1 MKPYLRI
8 KENPSESISFLIG
21 NTFREVLFKPW
32 KVVFLPLTLYKRIRL
47 QREKQRTVLKSNI
60 EVLYLVD
67 AESLIAKDFRMF
79 EQTLSCRG
87 NDLIATIG
95 DFGPNVDYLI
105 PSRKSNADTKNQWN
119 KDLENTLES
128 IIASRRPKKF
138 IFIGKYPYAG
148 LLSIVRRLESQKFVA
163 WLPVRA
169 QPKAIKERSFR
180 FGSIIEWDSEVEPAI
195 ELDLDSV
202 YIDPKSPKE
211 FVNNVSQWAKEHS
224 LSHSNPHDAGLQ
236 FYSESGIGRVKSAL
250 ERGNL
255 VVYLYES
262 QLDAEFSSKKYA
274 PAFFPIFNDNQDE
287 TEYSIK
293 RILALY
299 SSNELHPRTL
309 VQSMCEKWNDTL
321 ENTFNQRD
329 PSFPVQ

>member
-8 KENPSESISFLIG
+8 KENPGESISFLIG

-32 KVVFLPLTLYKRIRL
+32 KFVLLPLTLYKRIRL
-47 QREKQRTVLKSNI
+47 QREKQCIVLKSNI
-60 EVLYLVD
+60 EILYLVD
-67 AESLIAKDFRMF
+67 AESLMAKDLSMF

-119 KDLENTLES
+119 NDLEKTLES

-148 LLSIVRRLESQKFVA
+148 LLSAIRRLESQKFVG
-163 WLPVRA
+163 WLPVRS
-169 QPKAIKERSFR
+169 QPKAIKERAFR
-180 FGSIIEWDSEVEPAI
+180 FGSIIEWDSAVEPTI
-195 ELDLDSV
+195 ELDLDSI
-202 YIDPKSPKE
+202 YIDPKSPIDL
-211 FVNNVSQWAKEHS
+211 VNNVSQWAKEHG
-224 LSHSNPHDAGLQ
+224 LYHSNPHDAGLQ

-255 VVYLYES
+255 VVYIYES
-262 QLDAEFSSKKYA
+262 QLDTEFSSNKYA
-274 PAFFPIFNDNQDE
+274 ATFFPIYNDNQDE

-299 SSNELHPRTL
+299 SSNELHLRTL
-309 VQSMCEKWNDTL
+309 VQSMCEKWSDTL

-329 PSFPVQ
+329 P

>member
-8 KENPSESISFLIG
+8 KENPGESISFLIG

-32 KVVFLPLTLYKRIRL
+32 KVVILPLTLYKRIRL
-47 QREKQRTVLKSNI
+47 QREKQRTVLKTNI
-60 EVLYLVD
+60 EILYLVD
-67 AESLIAKDFRMF
+67 AESLMEKDFSMYKKI
-79 EQTLSCRG
+79 LSCRG

-105 PSRKSNADTKNQWN
+105 PSRKSNVDTKNQWN
-119 KDLENTLES
+119 SDLEKTLES

-148 LLSIVRRLESQKFVA
+148 LLSVIRRLESQKFTA
-163 WLPVRA
+163 WLPARA
-169 QPKAIKERSFR
+169 QPKAIKERAFR
-180 FGSIIEWDSEVEPAI
+180 FGSIIEWDSAMEPAI
-195 ELDLDSV
+195 ELDLDRI
-202 YIDPKSPKE
+202 YIDPKFPLE
-211 FVNNVSQWAKEHS
+211 FVNNVSQWAKEHG

-255 VVYLYES
+255 VVYIYES

-274 PAFFPIFNDNQDE
+274 PIFFPIYNDNQDE

-293 RILALY
+293 QILALY
-299 SSNELHPRTL
+299 TSNELHPRTL
-309 VQSMCEKWNDTL
+309 VQNICEKWNDTIQD
-321 ENTFNQRD
+321 TFTQKF
-329 PSFPVQ
+329 S

>member
-8 KENPSESISFLIG
+8 KENPGESISFLIG

-32 KVVFLPLTLYKRIRL
+32 KVVLLPLTLYKRIRL
-47 QREKQRTVLKSNI
+47 QREKQRTVLETNI

-67 AESLIAKDFRMF
+67 AESLMAKDFTMF
-79 EQTLSCRG
+79 EQTLSRKG

-95 DFGPNVDYLI
+95 DFGLSVDYQI
-105 PSRKSNADTKNQWN
+105 PSRKSNTDSKNQWN
-119 KDLENTLES
+119 SDLEKTLES

-148 LLSIVRRLESQKFVA
+148 LLSVIRRLESQKYVA

-169 QPKAIKERSFR
+169 QPKAIKERAFR
-180 FGSIIEWDSEVEPAI
+180 FGSIIEWDSAVEPAI
-195 ELDLDSV
+195 ELDLNKI
-202 YIDPKSPKE
+202 YIDPKSPLE
-211 FVNNVSQWAKEHS
+211 FANNISQWAKEHG
-224 LSHSNPHDAGLQ
+224 LIHSNPHDAGLQ
-236 FYSESGIGRVKSAL
+236 FYSESEIGRVKSAL

-255 VVYLYES
+255 VVYIYES
-262 QLDAEFSSKKYA
+262 QLNAEFSSKKYA
-274 PAFFPIFNDNQDE
+274 PTFFPIFNDNQDE

-299 SSNELHPRTL
+299 SSNELHPRTS
-309 VQSMCEKWNDTL
+309 VQNTCEKWNDTL
-321 ENTFNQRD
+321 KNTFNQRD
-329 PSFPVQ
+329 P